1 MSYSAPLAGRRFS
14 PGTFTPAPAPNTVAR
29 IVSTL
34 SWLEF
39 RLFVRNGEQI
49 VVNLVIPVAAL
60 LILTL
65 VPIGELGTHRATV
78 VVPAVMAAA
87 IVSSAFTGQSIAVG
101 FDRRYGALKC
111 VGSTIAPL
119 WAIVVAKSVAV
130 VLVVAGQLVLLGV
143 LGVFLG
149 WAPNSMSLFEFGICA
164 VLGTA
169 CLAAMCGAR
178 RMRTWG
184 TSSTSSSIAKAW
196 FAPPLSISA
205 GSWALAAGRS
215 WWTGKRFVSA
225 RSPTNA
231 TAFRSN

>member
-169 CLAAMCGAR
+169 CFAAMGLLLGGSTRAEIVLPLANIAWLVQLAICYLAI
-178 RMRTWG
+178 
-184 TSSTSSSIAKAW
+184 SSRPSG
-196 FAPPLSISA
+196 PLGVA
-205 GSWALAAGRS
+205 
-215 WWTGKRFVSA
+215 VDY
-225 RSPTNA
+225 
-231 TAFRSN
+231 